1 MAVAGIT
8 DFASYHCLQGNA
20 GIDPMATSI
29 LSIPMRYFMEVATR
43 GSVSQAAARLYVA
56 PSAVSRQ
63 IAKLEDS
70 LQTPLF
76 ERKARGMTLT
86 QAGERLAAH
95 LRTTQADTEQVIEQ
109 VRGIGGREAGRVRVA
124 CTEGFAVGFMPE
136 VMRNF
141 RSAHAQSR
149 MQLHVGAPDE
159 VSALLARGDADIA
172 LKYAVAPEPGCRI
185 EHSASAPVY
194 ALMAP
199 DHPLARQRAVS
210 VAAVVGYPLAVG
222 SRGVTARQLF
232 DLSCSVQGLGYEPAF
247 VSNFS
252 SVLLPLV
259 RTPEIV
265 LAGLL
270 TAVHLIENGT
280 LVARPF
286 VEAQM
291 QQRRLQVLSLEGR
304 TLSPLARALVQQLVD
319 AIGSGGRRKLGR
331 ARASRT

>member
-1 MAVAGIT
+1 
-8 DFASYHCLQGNA
+8 
-20 GIDPMATSI
+20 MATSI

-43 GSVSQAAARLYVA
+43 GSVSQAAAHLYVA
-56 PSAVSRQ
+56 SSAVSRQ

-76 ERKARGMTLT
+76 ERKARGMALT

-109 VRGIGGREAGRVRVA
+109 VRGIGGREASRVRVA

-136 VMRNF
+136 VMRGF
-141 RSAHAQSR
+141 RAAHAQSR
-149 MQLHVGAPDE
+149 MQVHVGAPDE
-159 VSALLARGDADIA
+159 VSELLARGDVDLA
-172 LKYAVAPEPGCRI
+172 LKYAVAPERGFCI
-185 EHSASAPVY
+185 EHSAPAPVF
-194 ALMAP
+194 AVMAP
-199 DHPLARQRAVS
+199 DHPLARRRAVS
-210 VAAVVGYPLAVG
+210 VAEVVGYPLAVG

-232 DLSCSVQGLGYEPAF
+232 DLSCSVQGLSYEPAF

-259 RTPEIV
+259 RTPDIV
-265 LAGLL
+265 LSGYL

-291 QQRRLQVLSLEGR
+291 QQRRLQLLSLEGR
-304 TLSPLARALVQQLVD
+304 TLAPLTRALVQQLAA
-319 AIGSGGRRKLGR
+319 AIAGGRRRRLGR
-331 ARASRT
+331 ARAAAYPA